1 MSVTYSMTS
10 PKKTRCIIHHESG
23 PMKGTIIKE
32 YEEMGGPDD
41 GAKFAIIK
49 LDNGQEIT
57 IKMAEVDKK

>member
-1 MSVTYSMTS
+1 MSD
-10 PKKTRCIIHHESG
+10 KKKERCLIQHESG
-23 PMKGTIIKE
+23 LIKGTIIKE

-57 IKMAEVDKK
+57 IKMSDITKESE